1 MATTIVTKNSSTAS
15 AVPTAGQLVQGELA
29 VNVADKKLY
38 TEDNAGS
45 IIVLADGV
53 KLAGIE
59 ALADVTDT
67 ANVTAA
73 GALMDSE
80 LTSIASVKALNQGV
94 ATTDSPTFAALTS
107 TGEITANGGIA
118 LGDNDVATF
127 GDDDDLRISHDGTHS
142 KIQEVGTGDL
152 KIQASNL
159 LLEAEDGTNY
169 IYAVDNGSV
178 RLYHP
183 DATNGIKLTTTS
195 TGIDVTGQINAST
208 NLVAGTSVYSNNGV
222 YYGSSTLSLKNSS
235 AGSFVDFASNG
246 NATFFGTATMDG
258 LTSQLTADAQG
269 KFSGWSPT
277 GSTSTAHGAIELGS
291 IASYQGIIA
300 YDGSSNTRFL
310 FDNSWSGT
318 GSTFEFR
325 TNTAATAKTHLKV
338 EGTGDISFYEDTGTT
353 AKLFWDASAES
364 LGIGTTS
371 PSLKG
376 HINNASSGL
385 PATSG
390 TTQTNG
396 VLRLSS
402 SATSGIIDFGMNSS
416 SPWIQAT
423 DYTGLNNNYNLL
435 LNPNGGNVGIGTS
448 SPAANRSLH
457 VSSAPQNQARF
468 ERTGASTVQIEFQ
481 DSTTTNQPS
490 LGGDGDSLTFR
501 TSFTERLRIDSSG
514 NVGINETVPFGKLHI
529 SDTQTGR
536 TTADSA
542 GNLLVLEDDENGMSI
557 LSADAGAGY
566 ILFGDTAS
574 SASGGI
580 VYDHSAN
587 KFNFRTNEAWN
598 RMILDSSGNLLVGKT
613 AVDFSVDGV
622 ALQPSGVVGITRDGG
637 VPLILNRKTS
647 DGDIVNFQK
656 SGAVVGS
663 IGTVSG
669 LLGIGSGDAILA
681 FDGTGNAMYPMSSQ
695 TGGASNGVLD
705 FGSSLRR
712 FKDLYLSGGVYLGGT
727 GAANHLDD
735 YEEGTWTPTWT
746 PASGSGQTI
755 STASGWYTKTGNR
768 VFVDIHLATNGH
780 GTASGDLTLGG
791 LPFTQTTNSGQNA
804 SLSCGQ
810 AANAGLV
817 AGQAG
822 AARVNQSATT
832 ITPLVWSATTGTTTM
847 TAAQWGVSGTWRF
860 TGSYQV

>member
-501 TSFTERLRIDSSG
+501 TSFTERLRINSSG

-598 RMILDSSGNLLVGKT
+598 RMILDSSGNLLVGTTSPSAKLT
-613 AVDFSVDGV
+613 VEQASANANGAAIKNQTVDYQTLGLHNAATSGDNFLVSFVTDASSFRGSIAYNRAGGLIAYNTTSDYRAKDISGPVTDSGVLIDSTPVYMGKMKGATQERPMFIAHEVPAYAHTGEKDAVDADGNPIYQQMDV
-622 ALQPSGVVGITRDGG
+622 SAL
-637 VPLILNRKTS
+637 VPVMWAEI
-647 DGDIVNFQK
+647 Q
-656 SGAVVGS
+656 
-663 IGTVSG
+663 
-669 LLGIGSGDAILA
+669 
-681 FDGTGNAMYPMSSQ
+681 
-695 TGGASNGVLD
+695 
-705 FGSSLRR
+705 SLR
-712 FKDLYLSGGVYLGGT
+712 
-727 GAANHLDD
+727 
-735 YEEGTWTPTWT
+735 
-746 PASGSGQTI
+746 
-755 STASGWYTKTGNR
+755 NR
-768 VFVDIHLATNGH
+768 V
-780 GTASGDLTLGG
+780 
-791 LPFTQTTNSGQNA
+791 
-804 SLSCGQ
+804 
-810 AANAGLV
+810 
-817 AGQAG
+817 
-822 AARVNQSATT
+822 
-832 ITPLVWSATTGTTTM
+832 
-847 TAAQWGVSGTWRF
+847 AQLEA
-860 TGSYQV
+860 

>member
-501 TSFTERLRIDSSG
+501 TSFTERLRINSSG

-598 RMILDSSGNLLVGKT
+598 RMILDSCSGRT
-613 AVDFSVDGV
+613 
-622 ALQPSGVVGITRDGG
+622 
-637 VPLILNRKTS
+637 
-647 DGDIVNFQK
+647 
-656 SGAVVGS
+656 
-663 IGTVSG
+663 
-669 LLGIGSGDAILA
+669 
-681 FDGTGNAMYPMSSQ
+681 
-695 TGGASNGVLD
+695 
-705 FGSSLRR
+705 
-712 FKDLYLSGGVYLGGT
+712 
-727 GAANHLDD
+727 
-735 YEEGTWTPTWT
+735 
-746 PASGSGQTI
+746 
-755 STASGWYTKTGNR
+755 
-768 VFVDIHLATNGH
+768 
-780 GTASGDLTLGG
+780 
-791 LPFTQTTNSGQNA
+791 
-804 SLSCGQ
+804 C
-810 AANAGLV
+810 
-817 AGQAG
+817 
-822 AARVNQSATT
+822 
-832 ITPLVWSATTGTTTM
+832 
-847 TAAQWGVSGTWRF
+847 
-860 TGSYQV
+860 

>member
-183 DATNGIKLTTTS
+183 DATNGIKLATTS

-735 YEEGTWTPTWT
+735 YEEGTWTPT
-746 PASGSGQTI
+746 
-755 STASGWYTKTGNR
+755 
-768 VFVDIHLATNGH
+768 
-780 GTASGDLTLGG
+780 
-791 LPFTQTTNSGQNA
+791 
-804 SLSCGQ
+804 CQ